1 MEQLIHITGMT
12 CQHCVRA
19 VSNALSKV
27 PGVGR
32 VEVSLEKGEARVEGE
47 ASADDLIRAVE
58 SEGYKASLL

>member
-19 VSNALSKV
+19 VSNALGKV
-27 PGVGR
+27 PGVRR

-47 ASADDLIRAVE
+47 ASAGELIRAVE
-58 SEGYKASLL
+58 SEGYKASLP